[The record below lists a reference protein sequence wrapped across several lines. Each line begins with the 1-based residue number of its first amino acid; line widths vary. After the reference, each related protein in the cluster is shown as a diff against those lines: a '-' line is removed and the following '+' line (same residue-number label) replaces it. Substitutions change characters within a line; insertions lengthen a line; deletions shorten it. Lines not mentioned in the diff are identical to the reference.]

1 MLGATGA
8 AEDFTVGFDAVAD
21 YPAIAVRADR
31 RHGVDCTFETV
42 ECHCLSALRNLKGL
56 IVIVAADITLGH
68 QKLHH
73 QRLGNTIA
81 KVVPGS
87 LCSRVTYRPSG
98 SIAKRM
104 DMLER
109 IAAATA
115 AILQHD
121 IESELIA
128 ALPRQLVR
136 RHAKRF
142 DIATTEA
149 PLLVRRD
156 PIRAVTTKAA
166 LMDDGVAWLF
176 DVLESMC
183 QH

>member
-1 MLGATGA
+1 
-8 AEDFTVGFDAVAD
+8 
-21 YPAIAVRADR
+21 
-31 RHGVDCTFETV
+31 
-42 ECHCLSALRNLKGL
+42 
-56 IVIVAADITLGH
+56 
-68 QKLHH
+68 
-73 QRLGNTIA
+73 
-81 KVVPGS
+81 
-87 LCSRVTYRPSG
+87 
-98 SIAKRM
+98 M

-115 AILQHD
+115 AILQLD
-121 IESELIA
+121 IEMELIA

-149 PLLVRRD
+149 PLPLRRD